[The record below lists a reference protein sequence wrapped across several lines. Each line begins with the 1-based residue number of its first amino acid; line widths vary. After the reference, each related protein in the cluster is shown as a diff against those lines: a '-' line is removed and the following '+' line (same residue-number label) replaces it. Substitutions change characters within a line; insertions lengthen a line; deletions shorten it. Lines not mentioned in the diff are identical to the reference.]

1 MVNLKAFNTS
11 KMKNLYVFIVITLF
25 LFSCGNESK
34 DKTQEIAQVNLVQE
48 DFQSFGKKISAEN
61 SLSAAQMKQKFESL
75 KPGDTI
81 HAKFRTIVNSVCKMK
96 GCWMTLELPDSDE
109 DSMVKFKDY
118 GFFVPKD
125 IDGEEV
131 IVQGIAFIEET
142 SVEDQRH
149 FAEDAGKSKEEIEAI
164 TKPKH
169 TMSFLADGVL
179 LKE

>member
-1 MVNLKAFNTS
+1 MKTFNTS
-11 KMKNLYVFIVITLF
+11 SMKNLYVFIIFTIVLS
-25 LFSCGNESK
+25 SCGNESK
-34 DKTQEIAQVNLVQE
+34 TKTEEIAQANLVQE
-48 DFQSFGKKISAEN
+48 DFQSFGEKISAEN

-75 KPGDTI
+75 QPGDTI
-81 HAKFRTIVNSVCKMK
+81 NAKFRTTVNSVCKMK
-96 GCWMTLELPDSDE
+96 GCWMTLQLPDNDE
-109 DSMVKFKDY
+109 DPMVKFKDY

-125 IDGEEV
+125 IEGKEV

-164 TKPKH
+164 SKPKH
-169 TMSFLADGVL
+169 SMSFLAEGVL